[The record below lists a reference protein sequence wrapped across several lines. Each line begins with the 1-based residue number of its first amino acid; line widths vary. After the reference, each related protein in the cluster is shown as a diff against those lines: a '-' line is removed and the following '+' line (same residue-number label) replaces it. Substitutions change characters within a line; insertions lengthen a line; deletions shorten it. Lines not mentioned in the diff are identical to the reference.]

1 MRFVGLLQWLKLRSR
16 RFPRSIPVWRQ
27 PGRRFQ
33 LFLSKRVFTIDRLPP
48 ADSFFVV
55 KKTYFD

>member
-1 MRFVGLLQWLKLRSR
+1 
-16 RFPRSIPVWRQ
+16 VWRQ